1 MLVFLGEYPMAR
13 QPSPTLLGRV
23 LRYFQSS
30 MEYAKG
36 APAQRKGTNPVLLQI
51 VQGASRTGT
60 SQDSSNLEYYLRLAA
75 TAPHFYAAASTVA
88 DKVTESADFAVE
100 REVGDRWE
108 VVPNHEFLRVLEHPN
123 EIMTGGLLLN
133 SAAWDMQGLGNSY
146 WFLVTD
152 RPGVG
157 PVREIWPLPALRVT
171 PDPMTLRVS
180 PVTGKLVIDYRY
192 NLGTMTMLPGENVLH
207 IRTANLF
214 DFWRG
219 MSPLSALARTLEMDY
234 NESNWL
240 AGYFGEGNA
249 VPTAIISVPP
259 EVSDEDFDAI
269 KRDIAEQFGAQRRS
283 AITRAGDMS
292 VETIQHSV
300 DDMRILDGMSYNAE
314 AIRAVLRVPAG
325 LRDTS
330 SGESR
335 IAAATALMQ
344 DAVLP
349 MLWNMAEWM
358 TLKIIPMYEAH
369 GERLRITVLTEVP
382 QDRAMAVTEYE
393 AFGQDRTVN
402 ENRAEQ
408 KLEPLKLEG
417 ELAQLQALL
426 DKVPTRLVELFLSYM
441 MAKEQAASAASA
453 ASEQAGNPL
462 LDAMTGGKPA
472 LPMNGKPAG
481 MNGNGRT
488 AIPGPH
494 TTATSTPEQQ
504 MQALTFGASKALEGV
519 PAVEHEAALTWLAA
533 GAQSADHSAV
543 LGAYRAVFEG
553 DALKSLYRVGA
564 PGSGRDAW
572 AVWDNQDKAWVRCAP
587 VVGAMVVNRDF
598 VRRQGAEVRA

>member
-1 MLVFLGEYPMAR
+1 MAK

-30 MEYAKG
+30 LDYAKG
-36 APAQRKGTNPVLLQI
+36 SPARKSTNPLLLQI
-51 VQGASRTGT
+51 VQGASRSGT

-75 TAPHFYAAASTVA
+75 TAPHFFAAAGVVA

-100 REVGDRWE
+100 RQVGDRWE
-108 VVPNHEFLRVLEHPN
+108 IVPNHEFLHVLDHPN

-133 SAAWDMQGLGNSY
+133 GTAWDMQGVGNSY

-171 PDPMTLRVS
+171 PDPMTLRIS

-259 EVSDEDFDAI
+259 ELGDEEFDAV

-283 AITRAGDMS
+283 AITRAGDLS

-349 MLWNMAEWM
+349 ILWNYAEWM
-358 TLKIIPMYEAH
+358 TLKIMPMYEQD
-369 GERLRITVLTEVP
+369 GERLRVTVLTEVP
-382 QDRAMAVTEYE
+382 QDEAMAVTKYE
-393 AFGQDRTVN
+393 NYGMDRTVN
-402 ENRAEQ
+402 ENRGEQ

-417 ELAQLQALL
+417 DFAQLQPLL
-426 DKVPTRLVELFLSYM
+426 DTVPTRLVELFLSYL
-441 MAKEQAASAASA
+441 MAKEQAASAATA
-453 ASEQAGNPL
+453 PEQAGNPL
-462 LDAMTGGKPA
+462 LDVMTGGKPT
-472 LPMNGKPAG
+472 LPMNGKPAS
-481 MNGNGRT
+481 NG
-488 AIPGPH
+488 AVPGPH
-494 TTATSTPEQQ
+494 TTGIATPAQQ
-504 MQALTFGASKALEGV
+504 MQALTFGTASKALDGLEH
-519 PAVEHEAALTWLAA
+519 VEQEAAQTWLAT
-533 GAQSADHSAV
+533 QSAETSPHYA
-543 LGAYRAVFEG
+543 GAYRAVIEG
-553 DALKSLYRVGA
+553 DAIKSIYRVRRG
-564 PGSGRDAW
+564 GDKGDAW
-572 AVWDNQDKAWVRCAP
+572 AIWDAGDKAWVRCAP
-587 VVGAMVVNRDF
+587 VIGAQVVDREF

>member
-1 MLVFLGEYPMAR
+1 MAK
-13 QPSPTLLGRV
+13 QPSPTLLGRF

-30 MEYAKG
+30 IDYAKG
-36 APAQRKGTNPVLLQI
+36 APVRRGTNPTLLQI
-51 VQGASRTGT
+51 VQGASRSGT

-75 TAPHFYAAASTVA
+75 TAPHFFAAAGVVA

-100 REVGDRWE
+100 RQVGDRWE
-108 VVPNHEFLRVLEHPN
+108 IVPNHEFLGVLEHPN

-133 SAAWDMQGLGNSY
+133 STAWDMQGIGNSY

-171 PDPMTLRVS
+171 PDPMTLRIS
-180 PVTGKLVIDYRY
+180 PVTGRMVIDYRY

-219 MSPLSALARTLEMDY
+219 MSPLSALARTLEMDF

-259 EVSDEDFDAI
+259 ELGDEEFDAV

-283 AITRAGDMS
+283 AITRAGDLS
-292 VETIQHSV
+292 VETVQHSV
-300 DDMRILDGMSYNAE
+300 DDMRILDGMGYNAE

-349 MLWNMAEWM
+349 MLWNCAEWM
-358 TLKIIPMYEAH
+358 TLKIMPLYAAD
-369 GERLRITVLTEVP
+369 GERLRVTVLTEAP
-382 QDRAMAVTEYE
+382 QDEAMAVTKYE
-393 AFGQDRTVN
+393 KYGMDRTVN

-408 KLEPLKLEG
+408 KLEPLKLAG
-417 ELAQLQALL
+417 DLAQLQPLL
-426 DKVPTRLVELFLSYM
+426 DTVPTRLVELFLSYL
-441 MAKEQAASAASA
+441 MAKEQAASAAA
-453 ASEQAGNPL
+453 APEAATGNPL

-472 LPMNGKPAG
+472 MPMNGKPAS
-481 MNGNGRT
+481 NGAT
-488 AIPGPH
+488 PGPRL
-494 TTATSTPEQQ
+494 TATPTPEQQ
-504 MQALTFGASKALEGV
+504 MQAMTFGVASGKGIAALPE
-519 PAVEHEAALTWLAA
+519 VEKEAAQVWLAT
-533 GAQSADHSAV
+533 QSDEVSPHYA
-543 LGAYRAVFEG
+543 GAYRAVIEG
-553 DALKSLYRVGA
+553 DAIKALYRVRRDRER
-564 PGSGRDAW
+564 PDAW
-572 AVWDNQDKAWVRCAP
+572 AVWDGGDKAWVRCAP
-587 VVGAMVVNRDF
+587 VIGAQVVDREF

>member
-1 MLVFLGEYPMAR
+1 MAK
-13 QPSPTLLGRV
+13 QSSPTLLGRF

-30 MEYAKG
+30 IDYAKG
-36 APAQRKGTNPVLLQI
+36 APVRRGTNPTLLQI
-51 VQGASRTGT
+51 VQGASRSGT

-75 TAPHFYAAASTVA
+75 TAPHFFAAAGVVA

-100 REVGDRWE
+100 RQVEDRWE
-108 VVPNHEFLRVLEHPN
+108 IVPNHEFLGVLEHPN

-133 SAAWDMQGLGNSY
+133 GTAWDMQGVGNSY

-171 PDPMTLRVS
+171 PDPMTLRIS

-219 MSPLSALARTLEMDY
+219 MSPLSALARTLEMDF

-259 EVSDEDFDAI
+259 ELGDEEFDAV

-283 AITRAGDMS
+283 AITRAGDLS
-292 VETIQHSV
+292 VETVQHSV
-300 DDMRILDGMSYNAE
+300 DDMRILDGMGYNAE

-349 MLWNMAEWM
+349 MLWNCAEWM
-358 TLKIIPMYEAH
+358 TLKIMPLYAAD
-369 GERLRITVLTEVP
+369 GERLRVTVLTEAP
-382 QDRAMAVTEYE
+382 QDEAMAVTKYE
-393 AFGQDRTVN
+393 KYGMDRTVN

-408 KLEPLKLEG
+408 KLEPLKLAG
-417 ELAQLQALL
+417 DLAQLQPLL
-426 DKVPTRLVELFLSYM
+426 DTVPTRLVELFLSYL
-441 MAKEQAASAASA
+441 MAKEQAASAAA
-453 ASEQAGNPL
+453 APEAAPGNPL
-462 LDAMTGGKPA
+462 LDAMTGGKQA
-472 LPMNGKPAG
+472 LPMNGKPAS
-481 MNGNGRT
+481 NGAT
-488 AIPGPH
+488 PGPRL
-494 TTATSTPEQQ
+494 TATPTPEQQ
-504 MQALTFGASKALEGV
+504 MQAMTFGVAGGKGLSALPE
-519 PAVEHEAALTWLAA
+519 VEQEAAQVWQAT
-533 GAQSADHSAV
+533 QSAETSPHYA
-543 LGAYRAVFEG
+543 GAYRAVIEG
-553 DALKSLYRVGA
+553 DAIKALYRVRQDRER
-564 PGSGRDAW
+564 PDAW
-572 AVWDNQDKAWVRCAP
+572 AVWDSGDKAWVRCAP
-587 VVGAMVVNRDF
+587 VIGAQVVDREF